1 MELKKT
7 KAHLWEGTP
16 HLSEIYQS
24 TGFKYAFLSSP
35 KDGSKQCHGWIKCR
49 DFLNDAVRNQIANR
63 KDSIFGFSYNPGDNP
78 PIDLSAM
85 RMLVKR
91 DVKEKG
97 ENIAAETKEMMLSAF
112 SILRF
117 FERHGKIKPI
127 TKLYTI
133 ADNPD
138 IYIFVGAS
146 DWVLSPFMI
155 SLYTFLIRLGA
166 KKISFKTKDELS
178 SALKKVAELPHTYG
192 DNDINYLKTV
202 LPYIEKIIIKRNL
215 LGFKTKDGA
224 HLFEKAGIDTFH
236 NNTGIVAL
244 CKPAVSL
251 AELKSLSAEVIK

>member
-1 MELKKT
+1 MEIKKI
-7 KAHLWEGTP
+7 KASLWENSP
-16 HLSEIYQS
+16 HFSEIYQS

-49 DFLNDAVRNQIANR
+49 DFLNDAVRNQITGR
-63 KDSIFGFSYNPGDNP
+63 KDAIYGFSYNHEDNP
-78 PIDLSAM
+78 PIDLNAM
-85 RMLVKR
+85 RVLVKR

-97 ENIAAETKEMMLSAF
+97 EKVVAETKEMMLSAF
-112 SILRF
+112 SIIRF

-127 TKLYTI
+127 TKLYTLSNNSNVYVFI
-133 ADNPD
+133 
-138 IYIFVGAS
+138 GAP

-178 SALKKVAELPHTYG
+178 SALKEIAQQPSVYG

-202 LPYIEKIIIKRNL
+202 LPHIEKIIAKRNL

-224 HLFEKAGIDTFH
+224 HLFDKSNIDTFH

-244 CKPAVSL
+244 CKPSTSL
-251 AELKSLSAEVIK
+251 VELKSLSAEVIK